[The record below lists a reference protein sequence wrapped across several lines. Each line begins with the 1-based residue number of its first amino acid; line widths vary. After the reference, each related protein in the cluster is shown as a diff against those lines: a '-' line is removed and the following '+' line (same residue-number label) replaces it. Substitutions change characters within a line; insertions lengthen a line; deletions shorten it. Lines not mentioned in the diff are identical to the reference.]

1 MFGLIT
7 TKIMANC
14 KAQNKNQNMC
24 DSLGKMSHD
33 ILSLERDINTLGMKW

>member
-14 KAQNKNQNMC
+14 KAQNNNQNMC
-24 DSLGKMSHD
+24 DSLEKMSYD
-33 ILSLERDINTLGMKW
+33 ILSLERDINTLE